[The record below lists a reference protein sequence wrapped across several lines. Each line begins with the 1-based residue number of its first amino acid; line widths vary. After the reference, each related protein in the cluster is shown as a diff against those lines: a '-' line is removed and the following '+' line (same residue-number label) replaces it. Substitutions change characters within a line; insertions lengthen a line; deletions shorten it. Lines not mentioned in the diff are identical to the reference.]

1 MKGQSDMKLRKR
13 FRFFLAAVFCA
24 CMVAA
29 FAGCTQNSEEDTPVV
44 NPDNDT
50 VSSQDTASDA
60 VKDEQNESQEQEP
73 DDVPYINKLTGLAT
87 TEELADIRPV
97 AIMINNIYQATPQ
110 QGIINA
116 DIMYEILAEGGIT
129 RLLCLFTDYANL
141 PETGSI
147 RSSRDYYIDIAD
159 AHDAIYVH
167 CGGSPAA
174 YETLAARKTDN
185 MDGIYFNTPFYR
197 NEWRKK
203 NMGMEHSMMTTGE
216 RLVQG
221 IEQKGYRTTSDAAQP
236 LSFKTEVSDIDGEPA
251 ETVSV
256 EFSYYA
262 TSTFEYDD
270 ATGTYF
276 KSQFDAPHIDSNI
289 GEQLAFENVLLLYA
303 AQGAVPNDDKGRL
316 YVNFIGDGEGI
327 YITGGKCKNIK
338 WHKDSRTSSYTLY
351 EEDGTTELQLNPGK
365 TYIGIPPLGAQTT
378 IEADTTLTA

>member
-1 MKGQSDMKLRKR
+1 MKWIKSPR
-13 FRFFLAAVFCA
+13 FLAVAVMA
-24 CMVAA
+24 MLLAA
-29 FAGCTQNSEEDTPVV
+29 LTLSGCTGEKDIPGGKTDLPVEVDDVLDVPVDTDVPDDAKAGDDTPDQPV
-44 NPDNDT
+44 
-50 VSSQDTASDA
+50 
-60 VKDEQNESQEQEP
+60 
-73 DDVPYINKLTGLAT
+73 YLNKLTGLAT

-97 AIMINNIYQATPQ
+97 AIMINNIKQATPQ

-236 LSFKTEVSDIDGEPA
+236 LSFKTKVSDMDRKPA
-251 ETVSV
+251 ET
-256 EFSYYA
+256 
-262 TSTFEYDD
+262 
-270 ATGTYF
+270 
-276 KSQFDAPHIDSNI
+276 
-289 GEQLAFENVLLLYA
+289 
-303 AQGAVPNDDKGRL
+303 
-316 YVNFIGDGEGI
+316 
-327 YITGGKCKNIK
+327 
-338 WHKDSRTSSYTLY
+338 
-351 EEDGTTELQLNPGK
+351 
-365 TYIGIPPLGAQTT
+365 
-378 IEADTTLTA
+378 